1 MRLLHVLHS
10 VTNTQLARLNLTV
23 CRRDSVPSIERFF
36 SYLRGSKLA
45 PKTIIDIGVAD
56 GTEWLYEAFPQAK
69 FHLVDPTRE
78 SMPHM
83 QAWSQKLN
91 AEVHNV
97 ALGAEDGVAEIA
109 KSNNIGHAS
118 LLRLLPNIDY
128 PMEQRYRVPV
138 RRFDSLFPSMQGP
151 ALCKIDVEG
160 AELSVLKGMGEQIR
174 SLDVILVETS
184 VTSLFQDGPELRDV
198 IAYMAKHQFSLF
210 DIGSLMRR
218 PYDNTLHLIDAIF
231 VPDNS
236 SLRVRRW
243 R

>member
-1 MRLLHVLHS
+1 MAVR
-10 VTNTQLARLNLTV
+10 
-23 CRRDSVPSIERFF
+23 
-36 SYLRGSKLA
+36 
-45 PKTIIDIGVAD
+45 
-56 GTEWLYEAFPQAK
+56 AFPEAK
-69 FHLVDPTRE
+69 FHLIDPTRE

-83 QAWSQKLN
+83 QTWSQKLN

-138 RRFDSLFPSMQGP
+138 RRFDSLFPTMQGP

-184 VTSLFQDGPELRDV
+184 VTSLFQDGPELRD
-198 IAYMAKHQFSLF
+198 IMAYMAKHQFSLF

-218 PYDNTLHLIDAIF
+218 PYEHLIDAIF